1 MSEEPT
7 VSPPPRATR
16 RAAGQAGPASRPP
29 RPAQA
34 GDPPPASGQPGAE
47 GPRGDP
53 GNQPEAG
60 GPAGRQCAPRQQRGQ
75 HLGEPA
81 GELSLSHADA
91 PQRVREGQA
100 RPADRTAQGAELGEG
115 DRPARGGPVRR
126 PRRRRQGRHHQALHG
141 TPEPARRADRSL
153 GETVLPGAGPVV
165 FPALHPTSAH
175 RRRDGLLRPLLVQPR
190 RRRAGHG
197 LLFAAA
203 IPGVHAPGAGAGAH
217 AHQQRHPAVQ
227 VLVLGEPRGTT
238 AALHLAPRRSAQ
250 ALEAVAHRH
259 QVSGQVGRL
268 HRRQAGD
275 VLPYRHR
282 RRAVDGH
289 QVRRQEARA
298 TQLHPPLPALAGLPG
313 QGPAHRP

>member
-153 GETVLPGAGPVV
+153 EKPSSQEQGQWYFQRYIQHLPTAGEMVFFDRSWYNRAGVE
-165 FPALHPTSAH
+165 
-175 RRRDGLLRPLLVQPR
+175 
-190 RRRAGHG
+190 AGHG

-203 IPGVHAPGAGAGAH
+203 IPGVHAPGRRSWSACS
-217 AHQQRHPAVQ
+217 P
-227 VLVLGEPRGTT
+227 T
-238 AALHLAPRRSAQ
+238 AASCCSSTGSR
-250 ALEAVAHRH
+250 
-259 QVSGQVGRL
+259 
-268 HRRQAGD
+268 
-275 VLPYRHR
+275 
-282 RRAVDGH
+282 
-289 QVRRQEARA
+289 
-298 TQLHPPLPALAGLPG
+298 
-313 QGPAHRP
+313 